1 MNTLDSIQ
9 FVELFH
15 LIFLDL
21 LGRKIDKRYYVLK
34 GGCNLKFFLKSF
46 RYSENMDIDVQKIPK
61 EKLEETVNS
70 IIASATFR
78 QILKVNRLAVDKWS
92 APKQTETTQRWKF
105 TIMPEQ
111 SKTAIPTKIEFSRRG
126 FKGGTLFEAITPLVI
141 QKYSLSPIMAN
152 HYDIQSAFIQKVEAL
167 ATRKITQARDVFDL
181 NLLLCSGAKPIV
193 EDFRLLEM
201 LGEAKANTM
210 SVTFPAFKSQVL
222 SYLAVDYRTQYN
234 SESVWDDIV
243 LRVVESLEKSQTK
256 NES

>member
-1 MNTLDSIQ
+1 MNAPDSIQ

-34 GGCNLKFFLKSF
+34 GGCNLRFFLKSF
-46 RYSENMDIDVQKIPK
+46 RYSEDMDIDVQRIPK

-78 QILKVNRLAVDKWS
+78 QILKVNRLSVEKWS

-105 TIMPEQ
+105 TIMSEQ
-111 SKTAIPTKIEFSRRG
+111 NKTGIPTKIEFSRRG
-126 FKGGTLFEAITPLVI
+126 FKGGTLFDAVAPLVI

-152 HYDIQSAFIQKVEAL
+152 HYDIQSAFGQKVEAL
-167 ATRKITQARDVFDL
+167 ATRRITQARDVFDL

-193 EDFRLLEM
+193 EDSRLLGM
-201 LGEAKANTM
+201 LGDAKANAM

-222 SYLAVDYRTQYN
+222 SYLAADYRRQYD

-243 LRVVESLEKSQTK
+243 LKVVEALEKSQLK